1 VERLPADVER
11 GLAAIASDTEHG
23 AAVLHARALELAA
36 GLPVGLLPAFGEALL
51 RGRRDMAPLL
61 NLALALARSPDPG
74 GELDRRMKS
83 ARRATGLIARKAVT
97 LLGRGRRV
105 ITISRSSTVLAVLE
119 ALEPERVLCLE
130 SSPGGEGRRFAS
142 ELNERGIPAEP
153 IPDAEVGSAVER
165 VELGLCGADSITGRV
180 FVNKIGTRRLA
191 EALSAL
197 AKPLY
202 VAADRTKCLPAEHY
216 APPGPGGPFEEIPR
230 PLVEG
235 FLDDSDDTGN
245 ASG

>member
-1 VERLPADVER
+1 VDRLPEDVER
-11 GLAAIASDTEHG
+11 GLAAIAADTAHG
-23 AAVLHARALELAA
+23 AAELYTRALKLAA
-36 GLPVGLLPAFGEALL
+36 GLPVGFLPAFGEALR
-51 RGRRDMAPLL
+51 RGRRDMAPLK
-61 NLALALARSPDPG
+61 NLALALVRSPDPA

-83 ARRATGLIARKAVT
+83 ARRATGLISRKAVT
-97 LLGRGRRV
+97 LLGRGRRF

-130 SSPGGEGRRFAS
+130 SFPGGEGRRFAS
-142 ELNERGIPAEP
+142 ELIDRGVPAETV
-153 IPDAEVGSAVER
+153 PDAEVGAAVER
-165 VELGLCGADSITGRV
+165 VELGLCGADTVTELV

-191 EALSAL
+191 EALRAL
-197 AKPLY
+197 DKPLY

-230 PLVEG
+230 SFIAGL
-235 FLDDSDDTGN
+235 LDDSDDGH